1 MNTNAAGLLSFVRLV
16 SFCLLLTLLS
26 GCGGAPGNSG
36 STSGAGPLA
45 ISSVSP
51 RDVPVGSSA
60 VTIVVTGTG
69 FTPTTVIQLAGVPIQ
84 TTYVSSTQIQAT
96 IPASQLQTGTIL
108 KLAVVNGTNVVAAD
122 TGNDVQVDNPE
133 PTVSALAPSSVLV
146 NSPAGTITVTGTNF
160 VSGITLTV
168 NGSPRNTTFVSGTQ
182 LTASLTSGD
191 FLSAAP
197 LLVNAVNPQPG
208 GGASGTIALVV
219 TNPAPTVAS
228 ISPSALNAGSAA
240 TVVNIAGT
248 GFVAGTGV
256 LVNGA
261 SRPAALVSATAMTVA
276 LTSADLSSAGS
287 LGITAVN
294 PAPGGGVSSS
304 ASIAINNPVPGSIT
318 LTPTSAIA
326 GTGTAQIT
334 VTGSSFVPA
343 TVVYVNGQPR
353 TTTFVNA
360 TQLVTSLTSADLT
373 TAGSLSVVATNPSPG
388 GGSTTAASLAV
399 NNPAPGSITV
409 TPNLVTTG
417 TATATPIT
425 VTGANFVPSTV
436 VQINGSSRSTTFI
449 SSTQLLSSLT
459 VADQATAGSL
469 SVNAFTPTPGGGTSS
484 AASIAI
490 NNSALG
496 AISLSPSTV
505 PVGNTTNAIIT
516 ATGTGMVPGTGI
528 QVNGSARA
536 TTYISANQVSFV
548 LLASDVSAAGTL
560 SVTAVNPAP
569 SYSVSLPAAL
579 TVAAPTAT
587 PVLTS
592 LSPTTAIVGSPA
604 FALSATGTGLT
615 ASCALE
621 WNGTALT
628 TNYSYGTTYN
638 PSTGTYTS
646 GYSLFAAI
654 PASLLTAVGSASI
667 TANCPTA
674 VTPSSNALTF
684 NITNP
689 PVPTL
694 TSMSVTAGPI
704 ATNTNLAISGT
715 GFTSASIVSYNGQ
728 ALSTTYGTS
737 TSLTA
742 TIPASLLPIPGT
754 GSVTVTTPAPGGGT
768 SNALQYTAYV
778 PIVNNSMVYNPTN
791 GLLYVSVPSSVGPAY
806 GNSIVSVDP
815 ETGALGTPIRVGSEP
830 NKLALSSDGT
840 VLWVGLD
847 GASAVRQVNLTTG
860 TAGLQ
865 FSLGGNG
872 GVYDSPRTAL
882 ALAALPGAPNSV
894 VVATGGQ
901 VAIYDSGV
909 LRGSSPSS
917 NVNGTFYSILVN
929 GTKNEIYAGGS
940 TYDTYTYSASG
951 ITPLAVSSSG
961 NTYASGS
968 NDEMQITGGQLY
980 TDFGQ
985 ASDPESG
992 ALLGTFYSTGT
1003 TRATGPTTADT
1014 TLGKVFILDNS
1025 QTSSLGNYN
1034 QIQIFNTSDYTL
1046 AGNAVIP
1053 VSMPA
1058 TISYTYNS
1066 YPSRL
1071 TRWGTNGLAFR
1082 NGIGVFSLRSN
1093 LVKDLS
1099 STSADLGVQM
1109 AATGSNITGSN
1120 TTYTATVTNLGPSAS
1135 TNASLTA
1142 LIPSSAILVS
1152 VTSSSGTCSA
1162 TSGVSCDLGGI
1173 ASGSSATITL
1183 VVQQTAAGPA
1193 IMSVQASGSENDP
1206 NAANNQATSTTTI
1219 TGGVY
1224 NLVPTVA
1231 SITPSAIL
1239 SGASDTVITVTGSG
1253 FSNATSV
1260 LMGSTPLSTSF
1271 SSSTQLTAIVP
1282 ATALTTLG
1290 WQPISVSNPAP
1301 GGGLS
1306 SALPL
1311 SVYSVITLGINHI
1324 LYDPY
1329 SRNIMA
1335 SVGSGSTA
1343 VTGNSIVAITPA
1355 TATVGTAVPIGSQP
1369 TNMAL
1374 TSDGQILYTIL
1385 SGSES
1390 VARFNML
1397 TQQPDFTYAVPTN
1410 SSFDGGIALRGIAT
1424 QPGTENT
1431 IALDIASFTGNA
1443 IYDFDPS
1450 TQTAAIRGQASGPYS
1465 GSCISFLD
1473 AGDLLAFDTDTS
1485 GATLDH
1491 YTVTSAGFTY
1501 YNYSQFSEST
1511 LNGFGCFKLSGGLA
1525 FGNGGGVANPATVPA
1540 TQIGVYPVT
1549 GGGTFSTTATLA
1561 PDTSLQ
1567 RTFFLV
1573 NTQLSSTT
1581 GSAVDGIQAFDQNT
1595 FLPATK
1601 TFLNMETIEG
1611 NTSYTGVDL
1620 IRWGQDGLAALTSS
1634 GHLYLLRGAAVV
1646 PQLMNQNSAA
1656 VLSSSSV
1663 TTVTHGSGNT
1673 LITLTGSNFVP
1684 GVAAMWNGSYRT
1696 TTIVDA
1702 THLAVAIPASDLA
1715 TASTAS
1721 VTVVNPGAATS
1732 SALTITIQ

>member
-228 ISPSALNAGSAA
+228 ISPSALTAGSAA

-261 SRPAALVSATAMTVA
+261 SRPAALFSSTAMTVA

-505 PVGNTTNAIIT
+505 PVGNPTNAIIT

-592 LSPTTAIVGSPA
+592 LSPSTAIVGSPA

-704 ATNTNLAISGT
+704 ATNANLPISGT
-715 GFTSASIVSYNGQ
+715 GFTSASIVSY
-728 ALSTTYGTS
+728 T
-737 TSLTA
+737 
-742 TIPASLLPIPGT
+742 
-754 GSVTVTTPAPGGGT
+754 
-768 SNALQYTAYV
+768 
-778 PIVNNSMVYNPTN
+778 
-791 GLLYVSVPSSVGPAY
+791 
-806 GNSIVSVDP
+806 
-815 ETGALGTPIRVGSEP
+815 
-830 NKLALSSDGT
+830 
-840 VLWVGLD
+840 
-847 GASAVRQVNLTTG
+847 
-860 TAGLQ
+860 
-865 FSLGGNG
+865 
-872 GVYDSPRTAL
+872 
-882 ALAALPGAPNSV
+882 
-894 VVATGGQ
+894 
-901 VAIYDSGV
+901 
-909 LRGSSPSS
+909 
-917 NVNGTFYSILVN
+917 
-929 GTKNEIYAGGS
+929 
-940 TYDTYTYSASG
+940 
-951 ITPLAVSSSG
+951 
-961 NTYASGS
+961 
-968 NDEMQITGGQLY
+968 
-980 TDFGQ
+980 
-985 ASDPESG
+985 
-992 ALLGTFYSTGT
+992 
-1003 TRATGPTTADT
+1003 
-1014 TLGKVFILDNS
+1014 
-1025 QTSSLGNYN
+1025 
-1034 QIQIFNTSDYTL
+1034 
-1046 AGNAVIP
+1046 
-1053 VSMPA
+1053 
-1058 TISYTYNS
+1058 
-1066 YPSRL
+1066 
-1071 TRWGTNGLAFR
+1071 
-1082 NGIGVFSLRSN
+1082 
-1093 LVKDLS
+1093 
-1099 STSADLGVQM
+1099 
-1109 AATGSNITGSN
+1109 
-1120 TTYTATVTNLGPSAS
+1120 
-1135 TNASLTA
+1135 
-1142 LIPSSAILVS
+1142 
-1152 VTSSSGTCSA
+1152 
-1162 TSGVSCDLGGI
+1162 
-1173 ASGSSATITL
+1173 
-1183 VVQQTAAGPA
+1183 
-1193 IMSVQASGSENDP
+1193 
-1206 NAANNQATSTTTI
+1206 
-1219 TGGVY
+1219 
-1224 NLVPTVA
+1224 
-1231 SITPSAIL
+1231 
-1239 SGASDTVITVTGSG
+1239 
-1253 FSNATSV
+1253 
-1260 LMGSTPLSTSF
+1260 
-1271 SSSTQLTAIVP
+1271 
-1282 ATALTTLG
+1282 
-1290 WQPISVSNPAP
+1290 
-1301 GGGLS
+1301 
-1306 SALPL
+1306 
-1311 SVYSVITLGINHI
+1311 
-1324 LYDPY
+1324 
-1329 SRNIMA
+1329 
-1335 SVGSGSTA
+1335 
-1343 VTGNSIVAITPA
+1343 
-1355 TATVGTAVPIGSQP
+1355 
-1369 TNMAL
+1369 
-1374 TSDGQILYTIL
+1374 
-1385 SGSES
+1385 
-1390 VARFNML
+1390 
-1397 TQQPDFTYAVPTN
+1397 
-1410 SSFDGGIALRGIAT
+1410 
-1424 QPGTENT
+1424 
-1431 IALDIASFTGNA
+1431 
-1443 IYDFDPS
+1443 
-1450 TQTAAIRGQASGPYS
+1450 
-1465 GSCISFLD
+1465 
-1473 AGDLLAFDTDTS
+1473 
-1485 GATLDH
+1485 
-1491 YTVTSAGFTY
+1491 
-1501 YNYSQFSEST
+1501 
-1511 LNGFGCFKLSGGLA
+1511 
-1525 FGNGGGVANPATVPA
+1525 
-1540 TQIGVYPVT
+1540 
-1549 GGGTFSTTATLA
+1549 
-1561 PDTSLQ
+1561 
-1567 RTFFLV
+1567 
-1573 NTQLSSTT
+1573 
-1581 GSAVDGIQAFDQNT
+1581 
-1595 FLPATK
+1595 
-1601 TFLNMETIEG
+1601 
-1611 NTSYTGVDL
+1611 
-1620 IRWGQDGLAALTSS
+1620 
-1634 GHLYLLRGAAVV
+1634 
-1646 PQLMNQNSAA
+1646 
-1656 VLSSSSV
+1656 
-1663 TTVTHGSGNT
+1663 
-1673 LITLTGSNFVP
+1673 
-1684 GVAAMWNGSYRT
+1684 
-1696 TTIVDA
+1696 
-1702 THLAVAIPASDLA
+1702 
-1715 TASTAS
+1715 
-1721 VTVVNPGAATS
+1721 
-1732 SALTITIQ
+1732 